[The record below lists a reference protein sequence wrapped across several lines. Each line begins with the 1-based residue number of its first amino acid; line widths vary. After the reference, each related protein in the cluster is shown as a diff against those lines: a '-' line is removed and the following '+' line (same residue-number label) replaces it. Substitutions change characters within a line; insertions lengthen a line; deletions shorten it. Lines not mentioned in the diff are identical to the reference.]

1 MWIIIA
7 GTVIASMISSA
18 LLLASLSVGKRGD
31 DWTEA
36 SEPQVSPQKGS
47 YFNKPARHAGPR

>member
-7 GTVIASMISSA
+7 GTVIASMISSV

-31 DWTEA
+31 DWAEA
-36 SEPQVSPQKGS
+36 SEPQVSPQRGK
-47 YFNKPARHAGPR
+47 YFNQPAPHAGPR